1 MTVTKVRARQE
12 RKSERADFL
21 AGFLQP
27 DADASDEEMIATA
40 RLLIIA
46 GSETTA
52 TLLSSITFL
61 LLKNPRVLEKLTH
74 EVRSSF
80 KSESEINLVG
90 ANQLRYMLAC
100 LDEAMRMY
108 PPVPSTF
115 PRNVPSGGDMVGD
128 RWIPGGVRDLTR
140 LSMTITD

>member
-1 MTVTKVRARQE
+1 MTVAKVRARQAY
-12 RKSERADFL
+12 KSDRADFMS
-21 AGFLQP
+21 GFLEP
-27 DADASDEEMIATA
+27 NADIADAEMIATA
-40 RLLIIA
+40 KTLVVA

-52 TLLSSITFL
+52 TLLSGITYL
-61 LLKNPRVLEKLTH
+61 LIRHPRVLSKLVS

-80 KSESEINLVG
+80 KSEAEINLVG

-115 PRNVPSGGDMVGD
+115 PRNVPPGGDMV
-128 RWIPGGVRDLTR
+128 R
-140 LSMTITD
+140 